1 MTKEIKFFIETLEK
15 LTGKKVILEANVR
28 WAPIVLDYVTKHPGQ
43 TNKEILSGLGIPI
56 SDIQKNKPGGFSF
69 STAQSSVLINLR
81 KLVTKGILS
90 REKKGREFVYSLASS
105 SANPISKP
113 EVKTNKSKKGLT
125 FEQVFELI
133 NQKWPYRNREGNKF
147 EGRKGDYYLD
157 FNTDD
162 RGPRTDHGG
171 EDGDGWMGSE
181 EIRRVSKPY
190 IDKWRP
196 RLDQLEKELKQ
207 AGVDVKTYVDYGEKG
222 HVALQLQIKTPLK
235 ESSLKEDDSRY
246 DHMKHYPESHLH
258 PLVQQSLK
266 YQYERLKGLF
276 PGLDN
281 FDVKQDDDKVIRM
294 HYTYKGKPYKTR
306 VDLNGDTGT
315 RAFNAIKRNIAPKP
329 KSGRLINT
337 LNYRF

>member
-1 MTKEIKFFIETLEK
+1 MNIQFLIEKLEK

-28 WAPIVLDYVTKHPGQ
+28 WAPIVLDYVAKNPGQ
-43 TNKEILSGLGIPI
+43 TSKEILNGLGIPL
-56 SDIQKNKPGGFSF
+56 SDSQKTKAGYNFSA
-69 STAQSSVLINLR
+69 AQGSALVNLR
-81 KLVTKGILS
+81 KLVNNGVLS
-90 REKKGREFVYSLASS
+90 REKKGREFTYSITSTDSS
-105 SANPISKP
+105 PSPSP
-113 EVKTNKSKKGLT
+113 EVKTKKQKKGLT

-147 EGRKGDYYLD
+147 EGGKDSYYLD

-171 EDGDGWMGSE
+171 PPDGDGWMSNE
-181 EIRRVSKPY
+181 QIRQVAKPY
-190 IDKWRP
+190 YDKWRP
-196 RLDQLEKELKQ
+196 RLDQLEKVLKFY
-207 AGVDVKTYVDYGEKG
+207 AGISVKTYVDYGEKG
-222 HVALQLQIKTPLK
+222 HVALQLKIETPLQ
-235 ESSLKEDDSRY
+235 ESNLQETDSKY
-246 DHMKHYPESHLH
+246 DNMKHYPESHLH

-281 FDVKQDDDKVIRM
+281 FDVKQDSDQVIRM

-329 KSGRLINT
+329 KTGRFIDTSNF
-337 LNYRF
+337 RF

>member
-28 WAPIVLDYVTKHPGQ
+28 WAPIVLDYVTKNPGQ
-43 TNKEILSGLGIPI
+43 TNKEILNGLGIPL
-56 SDIQKNKPGGFSF
+56 SDSQKTNIGYNFSA
-69 STAQSSVLINLR
+69 AQGSALVNLR
-81 KLVTKGILS
+81 KLVKSGVLS
-90 REKKGREFVYSLASS
+90 REKKGREFTYSLASTTS
-105 SANPISKP
+105 ISTSKP
-113 EVKTNKSKKGLT
+113 EVKTKKQKKGLT

-147 EGRKGDYYLD
+147 EGQKGDYYLD

-162 RGPRTDHGG
+162 RGPRTDHHGPP
-171 EDGDGWMGSE
+171 DGSGWMTDE
-181 EIRRVSKPY
+181 QVRQVSRPY

-222 HVALQLQIKTPLK
+222 HVALQLKIETPLK
-235 ESSLKEDDSRY
+235 ESNLQETDSKY
-246 DHMKHYPESHLH
+246 DNMKHYPESHLH

-266 YQYERLKGLF
+266 YQYERLKRLF

-281 FDVKQDDDKVIRM
+281 FDVKQDPDKIIRM

-306 VDLNGDTGT
+306 VDLNGDTGE

-337 LNYRF
+337 SNFRF